1 MALAA
6 GKLGGA
12 LSDSRAGLLGG
23 LLRAL
28 SGSRPQQQ
36 QQRERHRR
44 AASSSFGGGWAS
56 DAFDVSGLEESE
68 LDVGVSTAAEEP
80 VLASRRCSRPRA
92 AGRSFDSSARR
103 HACGGGSIRR
113 EGWRGRQE
121 STAGDTEESSW
132 PGGPATTGSC
142 RAAALHSPFADHS
155 RYRLAALRSSSLAS
169 STGAEPAKGEGLQ
182 RSLLEQRSP
191 TTETEGY
198 DRAADTETGPVE
210 AVEVSASEQE
220 GMAAAQH
227 ACAAAAVDAAEPVA
241 SVRRGWLPRPM
252 LWAGVK
258 RGIRRQSRQ
267 CMNRMLIPLCII
279 CSKWGVFSC
288 VY

>member
-1 MALAA
+1 MVYCVTRLCGSPAKNVCNAASAHQLRDLAEAQICWCYESWLLLQASWVGRSATAGRACWAAYCARSAAA
-6 GKLGGA
+6 GRSSSSRGSATGG
-12 LSDSRAGLLGG
+12 
-23 LLRAL
+23 
-28 SGSRPQQQ
+28 P
-36 QQRERHRR
+36 
-44 AASSSFGGGWAS
+44 ASSSFGGGWAS

-92 AGRSFDSSARR
+92 ADRSFDSSARR

-198 DRAADTETGPVE
+198 DRAADTETGPAE
-210 AVEVSASEQE
+210 AVEVSGVRAGGHGSS
-220 GMAAAQH
+220 AACVRCSCCGCGG
-227 ACAAAAVDAAEPVA
+227 ACRLGP
-241 SVRRGWLPRPM
+241 
-252 LWAGVK
+252 
-258 RGIRRQSRQ
+258 
-267 CMNRMLIPLCII
+267 
-279 CSKWGVFSC
+279 
-288 VY
+288 